1 MTRDLRNYAR
11 QTNRRL
17 LFGGI
22 VLLFLV
28 GDGLIYLIYGREAAL
43 LGLLCLSVGLVPLLL
58 IWLILSVI
66 EWVVKRSQGE

>member
-28 GDGLIYLIYGREAAL
+28 GDGLIYLIYGQEAAL